1 MFVFWCCFVYS
12 LFFLSTFRFFRK
24 LFVIIFLLQIRHNVT
39 SIASKRDNRCIRK
52 RCVAGSR
59 EKEIKQANDKKS
71 IRVKIHHSPHCFD
84 DCLMFFTCFSSLFVF
99 FFFLASVQRHEMI
112 SLRII
117 CEKRGKKE
125 AKLRDKP
132 RTVSSPPFL
141 HIRQKESTR
150 ENEKEKH
157 FMRANST
164 THTHTHTNTSTRKTH
179 ASVGVNL
186 ATVCT
191 LLQLQLSFSN

>member
-1 MFVFWCCFVYS
+1 
-12 LFFLSTFRFFRK
+12 
-24 LFVIIFLLQIRHNVT
+24 
-39 SIASKRDNRCIRK
+39 
-52 RCVAGSR
+52 
-59 EKEIKQANDKKS
+59 
-71 IRVKIHHSPHCFD
+71 
-84 DCLMFFTCFSSLFVF
+84 
-99 FFFLASVQRHEMI
+99 MI

-125 AKLRDKP
+125 AKLRDKL

-164 THTHTHTNTSTRKTH
+164 THTHTQTRAHERLMLVSGLTLRQFALCCNCNYHFQISCVDSIWYSVHSVLGCSPYSVASHIHAEFKKFFNFFSASDSDRV
-179 ASVGVNL
+179 ASVFQSKL
-186 ATVCT
+186 WIWSEDFTLTRDFFSLPATNH
-191 LLQLQLSFSN
+191 QLTHRHHE